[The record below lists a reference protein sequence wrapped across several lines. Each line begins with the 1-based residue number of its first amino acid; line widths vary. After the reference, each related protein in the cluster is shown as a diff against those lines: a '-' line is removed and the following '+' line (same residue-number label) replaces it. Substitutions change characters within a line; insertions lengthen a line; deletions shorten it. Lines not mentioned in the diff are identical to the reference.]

1 MTYPTLRLRQAF
13 CATVILCCTY
23 TSALLAAPEQ
33 LELNDGDT
41 FVFLGDSI
49 THRGPYS
56 QYIETFFVT
65 RYPERRIRFI
75 PSGIGGD
82 KAADALAR
90 FDEDVAVHAPD
101 YVSVMLGMNDGQY
114 KDFSQ
119 DIFGTY
125 AADMAVIL
133 SRIQAL
139 DARPIII
146 SPSIFDQQQYT
157 IQSRDPDF
165 RFNQLNASDQYNA
178 TMAFFGAW
186 MRERAREAKA
196 PYVNCWGPLNDLT
209 KEQRQTTPE
218 FTVAE
223 DSIHPGPDGHA
234 IMAAAFLEDL
244 KPDRKTVSSV
254 NARFVNGKWRA
265 TARNAEISDIKGSP
279 EALSFTLKANSLP
292 WVLPEEA
299 ALGYKLSKAGHRLSN
314 ESLNIYGLTPGTY
327 EISIEGQRLSKH
339 YTHIALGRN
348 VELQSISDTPQ
359 YQQAAA
365 VGKLVRE
372 RFETVWIPYR
382 DLQAKMKGQ
391 RRKYGNDAPE
401 VATFRKTIQPQ
412 LDEWLTKASDYSEVI
427 YKASQPQTYLYS
439 IRRID

>member
-13 CATVILCCTY
+13 CATVILCCIY
-23 TSALLAAPEQ
+23 SSALNAAPEQ
-33 LELNDGDT
+33 LKLKDGET

-90 FDEDVAVHAPD
+90 FDEDVAVHDPN
-101 YVSVMLGMNDGQY
+101 YISVMLGMNDGQY
-114 KDFSQ
+114 NDFSQ

-125 AADMAVIL
+125 ATDMADIL

-139 DARPIII
+139 DARPVII
-146 SPSIFDQQQYT
+146 SPTIFDQQQYR

-165 RFNQLNASDQYNA
+165 RFNRLNASDQYNA

-186 MRERAREAKA
+186 MRERAREANA
-196 PYVNCWGPLNDLT
+196 PYVNFWGPLNDLT

-218 FTVAE
+218 FTFAE

-244 KPDRKTVSSV
+244 TPDRKIVSSV
-254 NARFVNGKWRA
+254 NARFLNGKWRA
-265 TARNAEISDIKGSP
+265 TAKNAAVSDIKGS
-279 EALSFTLKANSLP
+279 SGSLT
-292 WVLPEEA
+292 VT
-299 ALGYKLSKAGHRLSN
+299 SRL
-314 ESLNIYGLTPGTY
+314 
-327 EISIEGQRLSKH
+327 R
-339 YTHIALGRN
+339 
-348 VELQSISDTPQ
+348 
-359 YQQAAA
+359 
-365 VGKLVRE
+365 
-372 RFETVWIPYR
+372 
-382 DLQAKMKGQ
+382 
-391 RRKYGNDAPE
+391 
-401 VATFRKTIQPQ
+401 
-412 LDEWLTKASDYSEVI
+412 
-427 YKASQPQTYLYS
+427 
-439 IRRID
+439 